1 MNNKILRH
9 WNTQFKY
16 LFYEIKYDMMWNKN
30 CRLVIMIDH
39 WYYDSCYKTHGSWLQ
54 LCDKYRRGKYA
65 CFTSIIHVKQNKTT
79 VLHGGRLLPTS
90 SDITAIQKCCIWHQ
104 KLLIRY
110 WTIIGKPHSK
120 DWAIIFN
127 ACLITKNLQGTYWI
141 SSSPLLTLAEHIHVL
156 NQ

>member
-1 MNNKILRH
+1 MI
-9 WNTQFKY
+9 WC
-16 LFYEIKYDMMWNKN
+16 EIRIADLLLW
-30 CRLVIMIDH
+30 LIIGIMILAI
-39 WYYDSCYKTHGSWLQ
+39 KLMG
-54 LCDKYRRGKYA
+54 RGCNYVISIGVVKYA

-127 ACLITKNLQGTYWI
+127 ACLITKNLQGTCWI